1 MARMFNYL
9 IIVVMLDLLFLF
21 TFGVDTTATLTSA
34 IANFTQSPTVEK
46 IQPGGSV
53 KNEFNL
59 SGIFI
64 AFLLSIGI
72 GSLVGASLAFLTKSE
87 SFIYVGFVTGFL
99 YNILTDYFYIYMKIW
114 DIHPPMSGIIAA
126 FIFVPLMVG
135 FLFTLFEWLRNKD

>member
-9 IIVVMLDLLFLF
+9 MIVVILDLLFLF

-34 IANFTQSPTVEK
+34 IANFTQSPTIEK
-46 IQPGGSV
+46 IQPDGSI
-53 KNEFNL
+53 KNETNL

-72 GSLVGASLAFLTKSE
+72 GSIVGVSLAFLIKSE
-87 SFIYVGFVTGFL
+87 SFIYIGFVTGFL
-99 YNILTDYFYIYMKIW
+99 YNILTDYFYIYLKIW
-114 DIHPPMSGIIAA
+114 NIHPPFSGIFAA

-135 FLFTLFEWLRNKD
+135 FLFTLLEWLRGKD